1 MMIINYIMARTLTIA
16 EDTLYT
22 VLSSVRHSH
31 RPESVPRHT
40 SPRLANRQLKF
51 FFAVLRNN
59 IYEKLLKWQQAT
71 LHSAGKKDA
80 TWLQTFCVMLG
91 FAMVLEDVQRTIQLQ
106 AETAFK
112 RGEQT
117 HEYAFQQASN
127 ACERIDAR
135 FKLLVGLFQCKYRD
149 RKWGSKGSFG
159 PGTPELR
166 EPVQREFCER
176 LRGLVVERCKSS
188 LLIPQTID
196 DRSDAKFP
204 SQTTTYTC
212 APKCSSAKTSSIY
225 GSRA

>member
-1 MMIINYIMARTLTIA
+1 
-16 EDTLYT
+16 
-22 VLSSVRHSH
+22 
-31 RPESVPRHT
+31 
-40 SPRLANRQLKF
+40 
-51 FFAVLRNN
+51 
-59 IYEKLLKWQQAT
+59 
-71 LHSAGKKDA
+71 
-80 TWLQTFCVMLG
+80 MLG

-106 AETAFK
+106 AETAIQ

-117 HEYAFQQASN
+117 HEYAFQQAGN

-188 LLIPQTID
+188 LLIPQSID
-196 DRSDAKFP
+196 IRIDADYLGFTDDHLHLRSEVQFREDQFHLWITRLTARFLLP
-204 SQTTTYTC
+204 FLNLPAT
-212 APKCSSAKTSSIY
+212 
-225 GSRA
+225 